1 MGESEAMVTAGMILF
16 VAAAVGGIAYMLISG
31 IAAYKGTWRTWA
43 GQRSVYQF
51 GKQNYLGFF
60 GLYLQPV
67 IIVAVLLSL
76 VTILGAEWVTDWV
89 LVLTITPLFMVAFA
103 CCFRLPRIMLPA
115 WYKDWLDRGADKDE
129 VLKPEYSSPFS
140 WLRKPRNVHR

>member
-1 MGESEAMVTAGMILF
+1 MVTAGTILF
-16 VAAAVGGIAYMLISG
+16 VLVAVGGIAYMLISG
-31 IAAYKGTWRTWA
+31 IAAYKGTWRIWA
-43 GQRSVYQF
+43 AQTSIYQF

-67 IIVAVLLSL
+67 IIGAILLNVL
-76 VTILGAEWVTDWV
+76 IALGAEWITDGV
-89 LVLTITPLFMVAFA
+89 MALTITPLFMVAFA

-129 VLKPEYSSPFS
+129 VRKPEYSSPFS
-140 WLRKPRNVHR
+140 WLRRSSSVRR